1 MLELAQTFN
10 STLLKEECIDFILR
24 NYDEFQKLEEWKEM
38 KHNVDEEIRKEIEN
52 CMKQKKKKN
61 TSFCLK

>member
-24 NYDEFQKLEEWKEM
+24 NYDELQRLNEWKEL
-38 KHNVDEEIRKEIEN
+38 KESVDEEIQKEIAM
-52 CMKQKKKKN
+52 CMGQKKKRN
-61 TSFCLK
+61 TSFYPK